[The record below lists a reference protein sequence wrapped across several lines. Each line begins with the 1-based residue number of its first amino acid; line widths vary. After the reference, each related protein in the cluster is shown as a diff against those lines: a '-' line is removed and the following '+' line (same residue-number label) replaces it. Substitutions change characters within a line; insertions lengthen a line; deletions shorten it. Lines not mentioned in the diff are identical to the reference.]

1 MMMYLRVTR
10 CFFYGLLQSIH
21 LIHFRGRACGLPVR
35 RGSPAGQDGFAGEG
49 RRRRAGTRQVCRE
62 SCAGGVCGLPDRE
75 VGRVLWR
82 FPVVSPCLPGVWRRC
97 CVRLRWHDW
106 LTRS

>member
-21 LIHFRGRACGLPVR
+21 LIHFRGRACGLP
-35 RGSPAGQDGFAGEG
+35 
-49 RRRRAGTRQVCRE
+49 
-62 SCAGGVCGLPDRE
+62 DRE
-75 VGRVLWR
+75 VGRVLGR
-82 FPVVSPCLPGVWRRC
+82 FPVVSPCLPGVWCRC